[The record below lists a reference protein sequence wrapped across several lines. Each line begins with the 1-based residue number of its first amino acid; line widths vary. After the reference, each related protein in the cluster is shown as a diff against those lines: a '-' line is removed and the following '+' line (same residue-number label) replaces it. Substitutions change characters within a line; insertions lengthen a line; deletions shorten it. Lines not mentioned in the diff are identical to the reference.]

1 MLTHME
7 GAHFLHMLTHMAGLL
22 RSSSIWSRR
31 TPSLGWGPP
40 TPPYAYTYGEE
51 ATRPTWMA
59 RLEGVGTTPLQPS
72 KCSDGPR
79 APPPYTYTYGG
90 SQGIRIARYVDL
102 MVGGCGG

>member
-51 ATRPTWMA
+51 ATPY
-59 RLEGVGTTPLQPS
+59 L
-72 KCSDGPR
+72 DG
-79 APPPYTYTYGG
+79 
-90 SQGIRIARYVDL
+90 S
-102 MVGGCGG
+102 VGGGGYHPPATLQMLRRT